1 MKTPPKYKVQKYIF
15 ALLLFCFLNLNQLTL
30 LTGTL
35 IAILYIWPNYLKDVS
50 SFFHQYPY
58 LRMAI
63 CIRPVS
69 TRFAPPLLG
78 RVLPDPLL

>member
-35 IAILYIWPNYLKDVS
+35 IAILYI
-50 SFFHQYPY
+50 
-58 LRMAI
+58 
-63 CIRPVS
+63 
-69 TRFAPPLLG
+69 
-78 RVLPDPLL
+78 